1 MQTSSRLTHVA
12 WLPRLFGLFVLV
24 FALAACQPV
33 QAPGAVEQE
42 PTGTEAPSA
51 GTVPGVGP
59 AMATITADSLRVRSA
74 PSDTA
79 EVVTGARAG
88 ETYPVVAIS
97 SDGAWLQLEI
107 ERAPEGTGWVA
118 ASFVTLEGDIT
129 NIPTVEV
136 EAAEEATE
144 EPAAEATPEPTEEP
158 AEEATE
164 EPAEEATPEA
174 TAEPVEEATAEPTAE
189 PTAEATE
196 EPAEEATPEATEEAA
211 EEATPQATE
220 EPAEEA
226 TPEPTEEAAEET
238 GEAVEPPAAGFV
250 TIVTDGTP
258 LRVRSTPAIA
268 EDNEVGHVFNGET
281 YRVLEISE
289 DGLWV
294 RIDVPDLGLE
304 NGGWVSTEF
313 VVMGE

>member
-1 MQTSSRLTHVA
+1 MQTSFRSMHVA
-12 WLPRLFGLFVLV
+12 RLPLLLGLFVLV
-24 FALAACQPV
+24 FALAACQPI
-33 QAPGAVEQE
+33 QAPEAVGQDT
-42 PTGTEAPSA
+42 PGTDAPSA
-51 GTVPGVGP
+51 ETVPGVGP
-59 AMATITADSLRVRSA
+59 AMATITADSLRVRNE
-74 PSDTA
+74 PSEDA
-79 EVVTGARAG
+79 EVVTGARVG
-88 ETYPVVAIS
+88 ETYPVIAIS

-136 EAAEEATE
+136 EAAEAT
-144 EPAAEATPEPTEEP
+144 AEP

-164 EPAEEATPEA
+164 EPVEEATPEA
-174 TAEPVEEATAEPTAE
+174 TEEPVE
-189 PTAEATE
+189 EATE

-211 EEATPQATE
+211 EEE
-220 EPAEEA
+220 
-226 TPEPTEEAAEET
+226 

-258 LRVRSTPAIA
+258 LRVRSAPTTE
-268 EDNEVGHVFNGET
+268 EDNRVGHVFNGET
-281 YRVLEISE
+281 YRVLEVSE

-294 RIDVPDLGLE
+294 RIDVPELGLE
-304 NGGWVSTEF
+304 DGGWISAEF

>member
-1 MQTSSRLTHVA
+1 MQTSFRSMHVA
-12 WLPRLFGLFVLV
+12 RLPLLLGLFVLV
-24 FALAACQPV
+24 FALAACQPI
-33 QAPGAVEQE
+33 QAPEAVGQDT
-42 PTGTEAPSA
+42 PGTDAPSA
-51 GTVPGVGP
+51 ETVPGVGP
-59 AMATITADSLRVRSA
+59 AMATITADSLRVRNE
-74 PSDTA
+74 PSEDA
-79 EVVTGARAG
+79 EVVTGARVG
-88 ETYPVVAIS
+88 ETYPVIAIS

-136 EAAEEATE
+136 EAAEATAEPAEEATE
-144 EPAAEATPEPTEEP
+144 EPVEEATPEATEEP
-158 AEEATE
+158 VEEATE

-174 TAEPVEEATAEPTAE
+174 TEEPAEEATPEPTEEPAE
-189 PTAEATE
+189 EATPEATEEPAEEATVEATE

-211 EEATPQATE
+211 EEE
-220 EPAEEA
+220 
-226 TPEPTEEAAEET
+226 

-258 LRVRSTPAIA
+258 LRVRSAPTTE
-268 EDNEVGHVFNGET
+268 EDNRVGHVFNGET
-281 YRVLEISE
+281 YRVLEVSE

-294 RIDVPDLGLE
+294 RIDVPELGLE
-304 NGGWVSTEF
+304 DGGWISAEF